1 MPQIGSTFMYSGR
14 KPLDARQQCDSL
26 ELLQQNPTNILYPPN
41 FKVYCLL
48 EAKEYR
54 NISPLG
60 EEPVWEECVNISVST
75 GLQLSHDRPEGA
87 RAWIVPTFENSDEFN
102 YIDEWVQ
109 NKKFIADNDRAIW
122 VASDNEGTSV
132 NENKMMLKNVKTLTI
147 TNNTGTDLAYFCYF
161 KKLDGILAYQ
171 GSSVKANSTA
181 TVYCTNKDEQIYEN
195 VKLYIKGLISTGD
208 ISVTANY

>member
-1 MPQIGSTFMYSGR
+1 MGDTIKFKRGREADLPSRAEVGEPLWTTDTETLYIGRGKDKR
-14 KPLDARQQCDSL
+14 
-26 ELLQQNPTNILYPPN
+26 
-41 FKVYCLL
+41 
-48 EAKEYR
+48 
-54 NISPLG
+54 
-60 EEPVWEECVNISVST
+60 PVPIKGFGGGGSISVST

-208 ISVTANY
+208 ISVVANY